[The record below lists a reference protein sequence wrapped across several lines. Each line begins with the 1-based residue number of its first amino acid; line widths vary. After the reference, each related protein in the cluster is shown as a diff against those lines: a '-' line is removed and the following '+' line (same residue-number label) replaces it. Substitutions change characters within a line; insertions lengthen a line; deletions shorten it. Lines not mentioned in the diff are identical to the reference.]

1 MPPSGSVVDRV
12 GRGKS
17 FEQGAVKMNVEQLM
31 TRQVRTCQVTD
42 SLNEVAQSMWEG
54 DLGCVPVL
62 GDGSQAARAC

>member
-1 MPPSGSVVDRV
+1 
-12 GRGKS
+12 
-17 FEQGAVKMNVEQLM
+17 MNVEQLM